1 MGRKST
7 RKLYAFVDALV
18 ATGARELVSQLATDE
33 DRAREIMRDVAHS
46 ICFQYARSI
55 MYVPADLEFQLGQRD
70 QSIWERYGQDGP
82 DGAKKYTPH
91 RVAQLAE
98 EHQLT
103 TAHVYCIVKLMHR
116 REVEN
121 RQGRLPGFG
130 EDPDA
135 ASGRDQG

>member
-18 ATGARELVSQLATDE
+18 ATGARELVSQLDTTD

-70 QSIWERYGQDGP
+70 QLIWEKYGQDGP
-82 DGAKKYTPH
+82 DGAKKFTPM

-98 EHQLT
+98 EYELT
-103 TAHVYCIVKLMHR
+103 TAHVYCIIKLMHK
-116 REVEN
+116 REMDS
-121 RQGRLPGFG
+121 RQGRLDGFDEAG
-130 EDPDA
+130 A
-135 ASGRDQG
+135 Q